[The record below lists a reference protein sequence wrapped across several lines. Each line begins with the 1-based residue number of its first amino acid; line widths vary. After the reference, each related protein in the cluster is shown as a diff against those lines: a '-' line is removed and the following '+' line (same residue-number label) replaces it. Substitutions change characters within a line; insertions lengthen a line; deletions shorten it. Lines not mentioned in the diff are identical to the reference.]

1 MEIIT
6 KIELYEMMEI
16 VLNSGYDEDVDVRD
30 VIENIYGDVVD
41 SWNEEYG
48 RNNWEFEDYYR
59 LDEDD
64 FLNWLEGEEE

>member
-16 VLNSGYDEDVDVRD
+16 VLNSGNDEDVEVRD
-30 VIENIYGDVVD
+30 VIENIYGEVVD

>member
-30 VIENIYGDVVD
+30 VIENIYGEVVD

>member
-30 VIENIYGDVVD
+30 VIENIYGEVVD
-41 SWNEEYG
+41 NWNEEYG